1 MVDDSRVTGM
11 RKKSGVIRKYGL
23 NMSRQAFR
31 EHAEAI
37 GFHKVSFWVRGP
49 AAGCDGTLGACL
61 IWMLMRDGLCSSADL
76 VSHHQ
81 MEELSKLVLVLD
93 HSGYGDQICR

>member
-1 MVDDSRVTGM
+1 M

-37 GFHKVSFWVRGP
+37 GFKKVSVSICTCRGFSVVR
-49 AAGCDGTLGACL
+49 
-61 IWMLMRDGLCSSADL
+61 
-76 VSHHQ
+76 V
-81 MEELSKLVLVLD
+81 
-93 HSGYGDQICR
+93 